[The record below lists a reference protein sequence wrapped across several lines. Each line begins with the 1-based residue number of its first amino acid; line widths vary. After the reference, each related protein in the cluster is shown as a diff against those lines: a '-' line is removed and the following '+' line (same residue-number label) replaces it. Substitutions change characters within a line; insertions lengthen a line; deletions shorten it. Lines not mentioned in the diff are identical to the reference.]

1 MKPMLSFPREGEAL
15 DRKPPKESALPQTH
29 VNSKTKMK
37 HTSRPGC
44 TKWTTKNCHIMG
56 TTQEKQVEKDDIIVG
71 TVTLEVYLIC
81 KAWNIMKM
89 RLTAKPHKVFQRLA
103 SNESNIAKENN
114 HVKFLVIRSDD
125 LSQNGKKCAAPKSW
139 RAPWS
144 HRWNDLRHCEHF
156 TTCTTCTAW
165 TISYFMSISYFFT
178 SKPKASLVRADVAKF
193 WQAIFDLW
201 PSPPAIRKPAE
212 TKWLAA
218 IWLLYVSI
226 IVWKFY
232 IQHSTHSTMNMINV

>member
-15 DRKPPKESALPQTH
+15 DRKPPKESASPQTH

-56 TTQEKQVEKDDIIVG
+56 TTQEKQVEKDDVIVG

-81 KAWNIMKM
+81 KAWKIMKM

-114 HVKFLVIRSDD
+114 HVKVLCEGVHNIYIYIFIYFPYYIIYQYTVHTVHQYTILRSDV
-125 LSQNGKKCAAPKSW
+125 SQNGEKCWAAPKSW

-144 HRWNDLRHCEHF
+144 HRWNDLV
-156 TTCTTCTAW
+156 TVSTLW
-165 TISYFMSISYFFT
+165 VY
-178 SKPKASLVRADVAKF
+178 DV
-193 WQAIFDLW
+193 ILY
-201 PSPPAIRKPAE
+201 IR
-212 TKWLAA
+212 L
-218 IWLLYVSI
+218 

-232 IQHSTHSTMNMINV
+232 IQHSNHSTMNMINVYIL